1 MLRRKNHLALARDG
15 GAALPALHPPERSGS
30 RNFISALPAALHA
43 DAGSHQS
50 RVSSYLISYRGVCMG
65 LKEQGDES
73 LVFHFAGVV

>member
-30 RNFISALPAALHA
+30 RNISALPAALHA
-43 DAGSHQS
+43 DAGSHHS